1 MLDFILTVHREHGS
15 LSNDGPKFQN
25 IKRFVAKNSP
35 ISATVHKQL
44 GNKNQWDL
52 RVFVMPSEKDGSKM
66 LIRRGNPAPVI
77 SVFQFMYDENTDN
90 LKEWGD
96 VNIAKTIQNY
106 TIQTSDE

>member
-15 LSNDGPKFQN
+15 LSNDTKFNN

-44 GNKNQWDL
+44 DNKNNWDL
-52 RVFVMPSEKDGSKM
+52 RVFVMPRERDGSKM
-66 LIRRGNPAPVI
+66 VIRKGSPQPVI
-77 SVFQFMYDENTDN
+77 SVFQFMYDENSDN

-96 VNIAKTIQNY
+96 VNISKNIQTY
-106 TIQTSDE
+106 TIEKEEE